1 MKRFYAILLT
11 IAVLRTVSIS
21 ASAQFFNHASL
32 GVGVGVDGISLQAGV
47 PMGSM
52 LQLRLGGSYMPGF
65 NKTKSFNDIE
75 FDGSEPVDL
84 NLCAQLSMKS
94 LNAMLDIFPGKKA
107 KFHFT
112 GGVFYGPGHILSV
125 FNTTPFLEPADWES
139 AGIQVGETLI
149 TTDGQGIVTAYVDAA
164 TVMPYF
170 GIGFGRASYPD
181 KPVSLVFDLGACYS
195 PKGLAVCTYGVNVKT
210 GQEQYIRLTSAD
222 VDNQD
227 TGIIDAVA
235 HYTRFLPMLKFSL
248 FFKLF

>member
-1 MKRFYAILLT
+1 MKRFYAIILT

-47 PMGSM
+47 PVGSL

-65 NKTKSFNDIE
+65 SMTRTFKDVQ
-75 FDGSEPVDL
+75 FDGTEPVDL
-84 NLCAQLSMKS
+84 DLCAQLSMKS
-94 LNAMLDIFPGKKA
+94 LNAMLDFYPGRRA

-112 GGVFYGPGHILSV
+112 GGVFYGPGHILTG
-125 FNTTPFLEPADWES
+125 FNTTPFLEPEDWES

-149 TTDGQGIVTAYVDAA
+149 TTDNQGIATAYVDAA
-164 TVMPYF
+164 TLMPYF

-181 KPVSLVFDLGACYS
+181 KPVSFVFDLGACYS
-195 PKGLAVCTYGVNVKT
+195 PKGLAVCAYGVNVKT

-227 TGIIDAVA
+227 SGIIDTVA
-235 HYTRFLPMLKFSL
+235 RYSRFLPMLKFSL